1 MTWWC
6 LPSAPTSSH
15 LTPLH
20 LVGQILL
27 PSTCSGKITIGNSC
41 PPLPTQSKHQICS
54 PPFYLTWAEMRWLLT
69 FWPSFLP
76 PLVSSLF
83 LQLFINSGHLWWD
96 ERRLRCFAWLSFPR
110 LGQPLRFFFIP
121 SMACCSRPF
130 VHGSE
135 GPHISLM
142 LAFSICCTQISKDK
156 SGTLSISLVRGD
168 TLKWTYSQHNHTP

>member
-27 PSTCSGKITIGNSC
+27 PSTCSGRITIGNSC
-41 PPLPTQSKHQICS
+41 PPNTEQTPNLQ
-54 PPFYLTWAEMRWLLT
+54 PPLLLDMGRNEMTPHLLALVP
-69 FWPSFLP
+69 PSFSVFSIFTALYKFGS
-76 PLVSSLF
+76 PLVGWKEAVLLCLTQFPSFGASS
-83 LQLFINSGHLWWD
+83 QG
-96 ERRLRCFAWLSFPR
+96 
-110 LGQPLRFFFIP
+110 FFIP

-142 LAFSICCTQISKDK
+142 LAFSTCCTQISKDK
-156 SGTLSISLVRGD
+156 SGVLSISLVRGD